1 MLQSLQLLEL
11 GDYSSVV
18 KVANFAT
25 LVSTYL
31 EGTYESQLRSIIVLV
46 VITDMTIYMYMYVHN
61 SHNNYIM
68 R

>member
-11 GDYSSVV
+11 ADFSAVI

-31 EGTYESQLRSIIVLV
+31 EGNNIIILLFCDALNLLSISL
-46 VITDMTIYMYMYVHN
+46 
-61 SHNNYIM
+61 
-68 R
+68 